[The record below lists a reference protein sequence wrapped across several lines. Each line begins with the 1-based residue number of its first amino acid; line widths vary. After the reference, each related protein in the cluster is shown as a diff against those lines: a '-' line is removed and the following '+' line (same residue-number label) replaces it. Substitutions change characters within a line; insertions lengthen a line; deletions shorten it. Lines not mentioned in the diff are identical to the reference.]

1 MITELDLEE
10 QMARDFG
17 LAPHQCAL
25 CVVRSQQYKFVQ
37 FAGGGMPPLLYDM
50 GADPAE
56 LHNLAADPQHAPT
69 LAAMAGQ
76 MLSRMLTHADRSTSE
91 VVVTSAGPLRRS
103 LPLRLPLQATRTS
116 ASAAYSSCKA
126 TPADDQKEPGPGD
139 DAVACV
145 TRGTNTPCMSSS
157 SSTSSFDSAGGA
169 ETLDD
174 VGAGQSHGQS
184 KPARGRKR
192 SAE

>member
-37 FAGGGMPPLLYDM
+37 FAGGGMPPLLYDV

-69 LAAMAGQ
+69 LAAMAGR
-76 MLSRMLTHADRSTSE
+76 MLSRMLTHAESRARRQAAMRGSRSIN
-91 VVVTSAGPLRRS
+91 
-103 LPLRLPLQATRTS
+103 TR
-116 ASAAYSSCKA
+116 
-126 TPADDQKEPGPGD
+126 
-139 DAVACV
+139 
-145 TRGTNTPCMSSS
+145 
-157 SSTSSFDSAGGA
+157 F
-169 ETLDD
+169 
-174 VGAGQSHGQS
+174 
-184 KPARGRKR
+184 
-192 SAE
+192 